1 MKYFVSAIISAL
13 LACLLTMLAIDEIDV
28 TCIAGRDGCHCH
40 EVGMRPIDDRHGML
54 FFDCEINKGEM

>member
-1 MKYFVSAIISAL
+1 MKYLLTATLAAL

-28 TCIAGRDGCHCH
+28 TCIAGRDGCQCH

-54 FFDCEINKGEM
+54 FFDCELKRE